1 MQQRI
6 AQETGRDSSAM
17 KSIALLT
24 MLFLPSTALAVS
36 FPSSSLFPP
45 GNPRFLPNL
54 RKICILPWL
63 SYRNTPT
70 NY

>member
-17 KSIALLT
+17 KSIAVLT

-36 FPSSSLFPP
+36 SPPLGLCVLPTIHPGHSL
-45 GNPRFLPNL
+45 LH
-54 RKICILPWL
+54 
-63 SYRNTPT
+63 PT
-70 NY
+70 RY